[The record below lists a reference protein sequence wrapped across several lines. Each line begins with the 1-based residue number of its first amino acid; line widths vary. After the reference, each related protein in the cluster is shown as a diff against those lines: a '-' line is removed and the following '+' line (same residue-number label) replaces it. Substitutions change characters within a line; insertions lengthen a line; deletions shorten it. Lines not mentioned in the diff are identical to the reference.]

1 MTNSVPSIAAIRAA
15 LASMASGDLPHVA
28 TKLLQ
33 TLGYHSE
40 RYLDGQTG
48 KVNDFNQNFPASN
61 SDRKSNIIFNTKVKN
76 IFILFQLTDDEVLD
90 LNTKI
95 LNQKITVKQSNI
107 QSFLFIAVQLDS
119 LICSCEDYRNL
130 TYEIN
135 ERFKCMPM
143 CLVIIFRAGD
153 SDYIKSSK
161 SERNSVTIAIADR
174 RVNRNFSDY
183 QVIDK
188 NKIKMIHEINPSYP
202 HWLDLKTL
210 TQLSLFAS
218 LQWIRDDN
226 MQNFDGLMKSWL
238 DILRTEENSRRYE
251 KLSIW
256 FQQISDGN
264 LSAQYPSCLPV
275 LKRDHEIELAQKIT
289 DLLYLEQERKN
300 YFEENKRYPSVSE
313 WAEQVSMPCHTFK
326 RRLKLGRRAKEKMIQ
341 SNLRLVVFIAKRY
354 MNRDLS
360 FQDLIQEGSLGLVRA
375 AEKFDHEKGKFST
388 YATWWIRQ
396 AIDRAIADQ
405 SRTIRLPVHLYETI
419 SRIKKSTKTL
429 SQELGRKPS
438 EEEIAE
444 RMEMTIEKL
453 RFIAKSAQLP
463 ISLETPIGKEED
475 SRLGDFI
482 ESGTE
487 NPDQDVAK
495 NLLREDLESVL
506 ATLSPRER
514 DVLRLRYGLDDG
526 RMKTLEDIG
535 QIFEVTRERIRQI
548 EAKALRKL
556 RHPNR
561 NGVLKEYIC

>member
-1 MTNSVPSIAAIRAA
+1 
-15 LASMASGDLPHVA
+15 MASGDLPHAA

-33 TLGYHSE
+33 ILGYHSE

-48 KVNDFNQNFPASN
+48 KVNDFNQKFPASN
-61 SDRKSNIIFNTKVKN
+61 SERKSNTIFNIKVKN
-76 IFILFQLTDDEVLD
+76 IFILFQLTDDEIID
-90 LNTKI
+90 LSIKI
-95 LNQKITVKQSNI
+95 YNQKIDFRQNNI
-107 QSFLFIAVQLDS
+107 QSFLFIAVQIDS
-119 LICSCEDYRNL
+119 LICSYEDYRNL

-135 ERFKCMPM
+135 QRFKYIPM
-143 CLVIIFRAGD
+143 CLVIIFRADD

-188 NKIKMIHEINPSYP
+188 NKIKMIHEINPIYP

-210 TQLSLFAS
+210 KQLSLFAS

-238 DILRTEENSRRYE
+238 DTLRTEENNRRYE

-256 FQQISDGN
+256 FQQISDDN
-264 LSAQYPSCLPV
+264 LSAQYPPCLPV
-275 LKRDHEIELAQKIT
+275 LKRDEEIELARKIA
-289 DLLYLEQERKN
+289 DLLYLEQEAKT
-300 YFEENKRYPSVSE
+300 YFHENERYPSV
-313 WAEQVSMPCHTFK
+313 PCRNFK
-326 RRLKLGRRAKEKMIQ
+326 RRLKLGRRAKEKMVQ
-341 SNLRLVVFIAKRY
+341 SNLRLVVGIAKKYKDRG
-354 MNRDLS
+354 LS

-375 AEKFDHEKGKFST
+375 AEKFEHEKGYKFST

-396 AIDRAIADQ
+396 AITRAIADQ
-405 SRTIRLPVHLYETI
+405 SRTIRLPVHVHETI

-463 ISLETPIGKEED
+463 ISLETLIGKDED
-475 SRLGDFI
+475 SRLGKFI
-482 ESGTE
+482 EPGSEDHTYQNVE
-487 NPDQDVAK
+487 REM
-495 NLLREDLESVL
+495 LREDLENVL
-506 ATLSPRER
+506 ATLSLQEQR
-514 DVLRLRYGLDDG
+514 VLRLRYGLDDG
-526 RMKTLEDIG
+526 RMKTLEVIG
-535 QIFEVTRERIRQI
+535 QTFGVTRERIRQI
-548 EAKALRKL
+548 EAKALRKII
-556 RHPNR
+556 R
-561 NGVLKEYIC
+561 NSDLKEYTF

>member
-1 MTNSVPSIAAIRAA
+1 
-15 LASMASGDLPHVA
+15 MASGDLPHVA

-33 TLGYHSE
+33 TLGYYSE

-48 KVNDFNQNFPASN
+48 KVNDFNQKFPASN
-61 SDRKSNIIFNTKVKN
+61 SDRKSNNYFNTKVKN
-76 IFILFQLTDDEVLD
+76 IFILFQLTDDEIFS
-90 LNTKI
+90 LNAKI
-95 LNQKITVKQSNI
+95 LNQKITVRQSNI
-107 QSFLFIAVQLDS
+107 QSFLFVTVQLDN
-119 LICSCEDYRNL
+119 LIYSREDYREL
-130 TYEIN
+130 TYEIS
-135 ERFKCMPM
+135 ERFKKTSM
-143 CLVIIFRAGD
+143 CLVIIFRVD
-153 SDYIKSSK
+153 KNNYVKSSNL
-161 SERNSVTIAIADR
+161 EINSITITIPNLR
-174 RVNRNFSDY
+174 MNKNSSDH

-188 NKIKMIHEINPSYP
+188 SKIKMINDINPSYP
-202 HWLDLKTL
+202 HYLDLKTL
-210 TQLSLFAS
+210 RQLSLN
-218 LQWIRDDN
+218 DN
-226 MQNFDGLMKSWL
+226 MQNFDELMNIWL
-238 DILRTEENSRRYE
+238 NTLNNNYYLYE
-251 KLSIW
+251 KSNSLCEKLFILC
-256 FQQISDGN
+256 FQQISNNNGN
-264 LSAQYPSCLPV
+264 STAQYPLCL
-275 LKRDHEIELAQKIT
+275 LEQDHEIKVAQRIN
-289 DLLYLEQERKN
+289 DLLYLEQEAET
-300 YFEENKRYPSVSE
+300 YFHENERYPSDSE
-313 WAEQVSMPCHTFK
+313 WAEQVSMPCRTFK
-326 RRLKLGRRAKEKMIQ
+326 RRLKLGRRAKEKMVQ
-341 SNLRLVVFIAKRY
+341 SNLRLVVSIAKKY
-354 MNRDLS
+354 MNRGLS

-375 AEKFDHEKGKFST
+375 AEKFDHEKGYKFST
-388 YATWWIRQ
+388 YATEWIRQ
-396 AIDRAIADQ
+396 AITRAIADQ

-419 SRIKKSTKTL
+419 SRIEKSTKTL

-475 SRLGDFI
+475 SRLGDV

-487 NPDQDVAK
+487 DPAYQDVERK
-495 NLLREDLESVL
+495 LLREDLESVL